1 MFAPCGEIY
10 QNPESVI
17 PAKVQVC
24 LNLKRKYMNMHIYV
38 FVLLVYLLSDLYLC
52 ICICVFVFVYLY
64 LCIFICGSEKVLE
77 SGLIHVCG
85 GQRRPRRENLALVG
99 DHRALLIAIIG
110 R

>member
-1 MFAPCGEIY
+1 MSICIFEFVFLYFCI
-10 QNPESVI
+10 
-17 PAKVQVC
+17 C
-24 LNLKRKYMNMHIYV
+24 MRV
-38 FVLLVYLLSDLYLC
+38 FVIVYWYLF

-64 LCIFICGSEKVLE
+64 LCICICASEKVLE

>member
-1 MFAPCGEIY
+1 MRKGKRRCWGIGGIGL
-10 QNPESVI
+10 SVAG
-17 PAKVQVC
+17 AKEDVRNAQA
-24 LNLKRKYMNMHIYV
+24 L
-38 FVLLVYLLSDLYLC
+38 
-52 ICICVFVFVYLY
+52 VFVYLY
-64 LCIFICGSEKVLE
+64 LCICICASEKVLE